1 MIKVFN
7 AYERVFTSNGEKIIQ
22 PIKAVV
28 LKEDNG
34 DYELELEAR
43 IADKDYI
50 VNDKIIV
57 CDTPWGQQAF
67 RVYNPQKKNNKIT
80 CTCKHVFYDTASY
93 LIEKAYIQDGDCNYA
108 LDTINSNSEGQVFGD
123 SPFTMQGHENN
134 RKSLLIER
142 KTLEEAI
149 SAVLETWG
157 GHLIRDNYHISIAP
171 VIGADRGVTLRYGKN
186 IEDIS
191 VKEDWSKVVTKIL
204 PVGKD
209 GLMLEEKYVTTSDL
223 NSDEDYYGL
232 QYNKPYTKTVTFSQE
247 INEDE
252 LKASFTDEKGNL
264 DEEAYE
270 NAYQTELLQNLKTQA
285 IDYIRENCVPKV
297 NYTLRANIPLLGSVE
312 QTDIG
317 DTIVVIDERI
327 KPNYENAEKT
337 NKDEL
342 EFKTEIISVKW
353 DCIQNR
359 YVEINFGNFAKKLK
373 NLISETT
380 TATKNEVKQ
389 TVNTEV
395 VPQVEAKLQEA
406 YSEIWG
412 ALGNSYVI
420 NDYGDKILIVDTL
433 PKEQAKNCIMLNSAG
448 ISFSKNGI
456 NGQFTSAWTI
466 DGTLNM
472 QAINVINLVADM
484 IKGGTLKLG
493 NEVAGQGR
501 LELYDEANKLIGEM
515 NADGLTM
522 YANDGTYI
530 KINNEVGFAGF
541 DKNNNKIYWAD
552 GDTFCTKKFIA
563 NEEITIGGKARI
575 LPIQSGT
582 SNGIG
587 IVKIY
592 TGS

>member
-7 AYERVFTSNGEKIIQ
+7 AYERVFISNGEKIIQ
-22 PIKAVV
+22 PRKAVI

-50 VNDKIIV
+50 VKDNIIV
-57 CDTPWGQQAF
+57 CDTPWGAQGF
-67 RVYNPQKKNNKIT
+67 RVYNPIKKGDKIT
-80 CTCKHVFYDTASY
+80 CTCKHLFYDTADY
-93 LIEKAYIQDGDCNYA
+93 LIKDANVVDKNCNDA
-108 LDTINSNSEGQVFGD
+108 LDHLNKACDAVTPFVTLSDVQQV
-123 SPFTMQGHENN
+123 SSARVV
-134 RKSLLIER
+134 RKS
-142 KTLEEAI
+142 LEEAI
-149 SAVLETWG
+149 SVLLERWG
-157 GHLIRDNYHISIAP
+157 GHLVRDNFNISIRQQ
-171 VIGADRGVTLRYGKN
+171 IGQDNGVTLRYGKN
-186 IEDIS
+186 IQDIQ
-191 VKEDWSKVVTKIL
+191 VKEDWSKVVTKLL

-209 GLMLEEKYVTTSDL
+209 GLLLPDTYITTADL
-223 NSDEDYYGL
+223 SPSEANYGL
-232 QYNKPYTKTVTFSQE
+232 IYDKPYTKTVSFSQD
-247 INEDE
+247 IPEDE
-252 LKASFTDEKGNL
+252 YKVDGEL
-264 DEEAYE
+264 DEDAYRD
-270 NAYQTELLQNLKTQA
+270 ALLQDLKDQA
-285 IDYIRENCVPKV
+285 IAYIRANCVPSV
-297 NYTLRANIPLLGSVE
+297 NYTVKANIE
-312 QTDIG
+312 RITDVG
-317 DTIVVIDERI
+317 DVIEVFDERLNI
-327 KPNYENAEKT
+327 NLIT
-337 NKDEL
+337 SV
-342 EFKTEIISVKW
+342 ISVKY

-359 YVEINFGNFAKKLK
+359 YTEVNFGNFTNKLK
-373 NLISETT
+373 NLVTT
-380 TATKNEVKQ
+380 VTNSTKAEIKEA
-389 TVNTEV
+389 VNNEV
-395 VPQVEAKLQEA
+395 VPQVETKLQEA

-412 ALGNSYVI
+412 ALGNSYCI
-420 NDYGDKILIVDTL
+420 YDGDKILIVDTL
-433 PKEQAKNCIMLNSAG
+433 PKEQATNCIMFNSAG

-493 NEVAGQGR
+493 NQVAGQGR

-552 GDTFCTKKFIA
+552 GDTFCTNKFIA
-563 NEEITIGGKARI
+563 NEEITIGGNARI
-575 LPIQSGT
+575 LPIKSGT